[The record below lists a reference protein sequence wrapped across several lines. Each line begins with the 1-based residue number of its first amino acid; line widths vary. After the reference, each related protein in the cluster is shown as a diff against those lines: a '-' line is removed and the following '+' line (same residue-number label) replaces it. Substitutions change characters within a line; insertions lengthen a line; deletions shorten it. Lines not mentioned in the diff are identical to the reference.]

1 MSLTNEDVSAIQT
14 MMETL
19 LRKELKPIQTDIHEC
34 RGTADFSNSD
44 VDLHEICERA
54 YEEFHRIS
62 YQLQISNQCLVDL
75 RLDLNI
81 FKDAVSKEFHSLNDK
96 MDTVIEVLREKELLP
111 R

>member
-1 MSLTNEDVSAIQT
+1 MKELGTLSFL
-14 MMETL
+14 L
-19 LRKELKPIQTDIHEC
+19 LRKLKIFHILYFILSKDNC